1 MIYCLIIAA
10 IVIILDQISKAV
22 VVATIP
28 EGSLIE
34 VIPNIFNLT
43 YIENRGAAF
52 GMLSE
57 QRWVFMIIS
66 VLAIVAICFFIWK
79 EKPESYWIKTP
90 LAFILGGG
98 IGNMIDRTLRPGVVD
113 FIDADF
119 VQYPVFSFGEKLSV
133 SFEDFPI
140 FNIADCFITVG
151 CITLI
156 VYLLF
161 FELPREAKAEK
172 GKKLSANAENN
183 EETSADAENAL
194 ESEENEH

>member
-1 MIYCLIIAA
+1 MIYCLIITLL
-10 IVIILDQISKAV
+10 VIILDQISKAI

-57 QRWVFMIIS
+57 QRWIFMVIS
-66 VLAIVAICFFIWK
+66 VLAIVGIIIFLWK
-79 EKPESYWIKTP
+79 EKPKSFWIKTT

-98 IGNMIDRTLRPGVVD
+98 IGNMIDRTFRPGVVD

-119 VQYPVFSFGEKLSV
+119 VQYPQISLQGGFSMTL
-133 SFEDFPI
+133 EDFPI

-151 CITLI
+151 CVALI
-156 VYLLF
+156 CYLIF
-161 FELPREAKAEK
+161 IELPREAKEEK
-172 GKKLSANAENN
+172 EKKLSATAENN
-183 EETSADAENAL
+183 EENSTSVENDS
-194 ESEENEH
+194 ESE

>member
-1 MIYCLIIAA
+1 MIYCLIITA

-22 VVATIP
+22 VVATVA

-57 QRWVFMIIS
+57 QRWIFMVIS
-66 VLAIVAICFFIWK
+66 VLAIAGILVYLWK
-79 EKPESYWIKTP
+79 EKPESLWIKTT

-98 IGNMIDRTLRPGVVD
+98 IGNMIDRTFRPGVVD

-119 VQYPVFSFGEKLSV
+119 FFYPVV
-133 SFEDFPI
+133 SFEGGFSISLEDFPI

-151 CITLI
+151 CVCLI
-156 VYLLF
+156 CYLLF
-161 FELPREAKAEK
+161 VELPREAKAEK
-172 GKKLSANAENN
+172 EKKLSANAENN
-183 EETSADAENAL
+183 KENSTNVENDL
-194 ESEENEH
+194 ESE